1 MVNILAPIL
10 FVLFSCNRDSIEILP
25 SRLDLPDQESWGVT
39 ILLTNEKKM
48 RAKIASGHL
57 EKHNEKEFIMLDE
70 LVKVDFYDNS
80 EKHTSVITS
89 NIAEVNQ
96 ASNDMKA
103 IGNVIAV
110 SDSGITL
117 YSNSLTYNSKK
128 EELHTKE
135 KIMIT
140 TLENDTLYGTGFESD
155 SDEYEARRESFEAR
169 WIFWPIV

>member
-39 ILLTNEKKM
+39 ILLTNEGKM

-70 LVKVDFYDNS
+70 LVKVDFYDNA

-155 SDEYEARRESFEAR
+155 SDLKNWRILKPSGVTNRGLE
-169 WIFWPIV
+169 